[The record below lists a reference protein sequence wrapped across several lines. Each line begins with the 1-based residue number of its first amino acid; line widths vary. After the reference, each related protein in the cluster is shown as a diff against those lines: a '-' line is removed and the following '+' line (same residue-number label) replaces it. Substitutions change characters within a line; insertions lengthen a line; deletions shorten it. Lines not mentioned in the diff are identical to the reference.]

1 VARYVYVMQ
10 NASEE
15 APAARSISAADR
27 AAIVERLRAHRL
39 LGPAPVH
46 ELEWLAARGTIDVH
60 ERGEVTVQK
69 GEVSPELMS
78 VWILLSGTLA
88 IYVDRGAGPKKVME
102 WKAGDVSGFLPYSR
116 TTQSVGQGIA
126 LERTEIFRVHKS
138 HFPEMIRECP
148 VVTTAL
154 VHAMLDRAR
163 TFTSSDL
170 HDEKM
175 LSLGKL
181 SAGLAHELNN
191 PASAAVRGAANLEE
205 AVKELGEAARMVGAS
220 SLSENEVDALVTI
233 RAACR
238 VEDVAALSPIDRAD
252 REDVIAGWLDSIGGD
267 ASSASNLAEAG
278 LTPPLL
284 ENLAHSLERSKL
296 DAALRWLAADCTTR
310 ALIGEVH
317 RSASRIYELV
327 NSVKRFTYMDRSSP
341 ERIDVEQG
349 LRDTVMLMQSKAKTK
364 SVALSADVPQDLPA
378 VHGIGGELNQIWSNL
393 IDNAIDAAPNGGRVE
408 VTATAEINRVVI
420 RVVDDGPGVPPEL
433 IGRIFDPFFTTK
445 PVGQG
450 LGLGLD
456 IAHSLARRHGG
467 DIEFSSRAGGGRTE
481 FRVTLPAIR
490 A

>member
-1 VARYVYVMQ
+1 
-10 NASEE
+10 
-15 APAARSISAADR
+15 
-27 AAIVERLRAHRL
+27 
-39 LGPAPVH
+39 
-46 ELEWLAARGTIDVH
+46 
-60 ERGEVTVQK
+60 
-69 GEVSPELMS
+69 
-78 VWILLSGTLA
+78 
-88 IYVDRGAGPKKVME
+88 
-102 WKAGDVSGFLPYSR
+102 
-116 TTQSVGQGIA
+116 
-126 LERTEIFRVHKS
+126 
-138 HFPEMIRECP
+138 MIRECP
-148 VVTTAL
+148 VVTTTL

-220 SLSENEVDALVTI
+220 SLSENEVDALITI

-238 VEDVAALSPIDRAD
+238 VDDVAALSPIDRAD
-252 REDVIAGWLDSIGGD
+252 REDAIAGWLDSVGGD
-267 ASSASNLAEAG
+267 ASSAANLAEAG

-296 DAALRWLAADCTTR
+296 DAAVRWLAADCTTR
-310 ALIGEVH
+310 ALIADLH

-327 NSVKRFTYMDRSSP
+327 NSVKRFTYMDRPSP
-341 ERIDVEQG
+341 ERVDVEEG
-349 LRDTVMLMQSKAKTK
+349 LRDTVMLMQSKAKAK
-364 SVALSADVPQDLPA
+364 SVALTVDVSPGLPA

-408 VTATAEINRVVI
+408 VMATAEINRVVV
-420 RVVDDGPGVPPEL
+420 RVVDDGPGVPPDL

-467 DIEFSSRAGGGRTE
+467 DLEFSSQPGGGRTE

-490 A
+490 P

>member
-1 VARYVYVMQ
+1 V
-10 NASEE
+10 
-15 APAARSISAADR
+15 
-27 AAIVERLRAHRL
+27 
-39 LGPAPVH
+39 
-46 ELEWLAARGTIDVH
+46 DVH
-60 ERGEVTVQK
+60 ERGEVAVQK
-69 GEVSPELMS
+69 GDVPPELMS
-78 VWILLSGTLA
+78 VWIVLSGALA

-102 WKAGDVSGFLPYSR
+102 WKAGDVSGFMPYSR

-126 LERTEIFRVHKS
+126 LERTEMFLVHKS

-148 VVTTAL
+148 VVTTTL

-191 PASAAVRGAANLEE
+191 PASAAVRSAASLEE
-205 AVKELGEAARMVGAS
+205 AVQELGDAARAVGAAT
-220 SLSENEVDALVTI
+220 LSENELEALVNI

-238 VEDVAALSPIDRAD
+238 VEDLAALSPIDRAD
-252 REDVIAGWLDSIGGD
+252 REDVIADWLDSVGGD
-267 ASSASNLAEAG
+267 TSSAANLAEAG
-278 LTPPLL
+278 LTPTLL
-284 ENLAHSLERSKL
+284 ENLAHSLDRSKL
-296 DAALRWLAADCTTR
+296 DAALRWLAADCTSR
-310 ALIGEVH
+310 ALIADVH

-327 NSVKRFTYMDRSSP
+327 NSVKRFTYMDRPSP
-341 ERIDVEQG
+341 ERVDVGQG
-349 LRDTVMLMQSKAKTK
+349 IHDTVMLMQSKAKAK
-364 SVALSADVPQDLPA
+364 SVALTMDIPQDLPA
-378 VHGIGGELNQIWSNL
+378 VDGIGGELNQIWSNL
-393 IDNAIDAAPNGGRVE
+393 IDNAIDAAPNGGHVQ
-408 VTATAEINRVVI
+408 VSAAAEINRVVV

-467 DIEFSSRAGGGRTE
+467 DIEFTSRPGGGHTE
-481 FRVTLPAIR
+481 FRVTLPAIGS
-490 A
+490 

>member
-1 VARYVYVMQ
+1 MQ
-10 NASEE
+10 NTSDQTPPP
-15 APAARSISAADR
+15 APASSPVDR
-27 AAIVERLRAHRL
+27 ATIVERLKNHRL
-39 LGPAPVH
+39 IGGAPLH
-46 ELEWLAARGTIDVH
+46 ELEWLAARGTMHVA
-60 ERGEVTVQK
+60 ERGEVTIEK
-69 GEVSPELMS
+69 GAATPELMS
-78 VWILLSGTLA
+78 VWVVLSGALA

-102 WKAGDVSGFLPYSR
+102 WKAGDVSGIMPYSR
-116 TTQSVGQGIA
+116 TTQAIGQGVA

-154 VHAMLDRAR
+154 VHAMLDRTR

-191 PASAAVRGAANLEE
+191 PASAAVRGASNLEQ
-205 AVKELGEAARMVGAS
+205 AVKELSEAARAIGSA
-220 SLSENEVDALVTI
+220 SLSQADLAALARI
-233 RAACR
+233 RASCGR
-238 VEDVAALSPIDRAD
+238 EDLAALSPIDRAD
-252 REDVIAGWLDSIGGD
+252 REDAIADWLQSVGGD
-267 ASSASNLAEAG
+267 AAGAANLAEAG
-278 LTPPLL
+278 VTPRML
-284 ENLAHSLERSKL
+284 ETLASSLDRSRL
-296 DAALRWLAADCTTR
+296 DAALRWLAADCTTA
-310 ALIGEVH
+310 ALVAEVH

-327 NSVKRFTYMDRSSP
+327 NSVKRFTYMDRASP
-341 ERIDVEQG
+341 ERVDVAQG

-364 SVALSADVPQDLPA
+364 SVSLTLEISSNLPG
-378 VHGIGGELNQIWSNL
+378 VHGIGGEINQVWSNL
-393 IDNAIDAAPNGGRVE
+393 IDNAIDAAPNGGHVH
-408 VTATAEINRVVI
+408 VTATPEINRVII

-467 DIEFSSRAGGGRTE
+467 DIEVHSRPGGGQTE
-481 FRVTLPAIR
+481 FRVTLPGLQAVEDR
-490 A
+490 R